1 MYGFST
7 DFNGT
12 LGAVNPFTPDF
23 GTTPR
28 LLVGRDEVLGQIG
41 RAFGPGFDPHRTTW
55 LRAARG
61 TGKTVLLNEVQ
72 DLAGLAGW
80 AVVQEDAQTSRAL
93 CDRIVRRLR
102 NEWGDKAGRRVRGV
116 NVSTPIGGGG
126 VEFEQSDDVED
137 ELRDTLTD
145 LLDRPDPP
153 SGVLITVDEIH
164 NADREQLARFGNAV
178 QHLKRQDRPIAA
190 VVAGLPPTEDDDLAT
205 FLGRCTKP
213 DLEALSSDIVRVGL
227 QQTAALEGGRFS
239 GAALDLAVTVSG
251 GYPYM
256 LQLVGYWSWDRTDDG
271 VIDVRHVRAA
281 LARCERELSE
291 ALLQLRRP
299 LTGVEQHYL
308 QAMAVDDGASST
320 REVARRLGQTDSYA
334 GTYRRRLLDKG
345 VLVEAGTGKVD
356 FAVPGQRARIR
367 IGMELSRSIGTLE
380 PGRDVA
386 N

>member
-1 MYGFST
+1 M
-7 DFNGT
+7 
-12 LGAVNPFTPDF
+12 NPFTPDF

-80 AVVQEDAQTSRAL
+80 AVVQEDAQTSNAL

-102 NEWGDKAGRRVRGV
+102 HEWGNTPARRVRGV

-126 VEFEQSDDVED
+126 VEFEQSSDVEG
-137 ELRDTLTD
+137 ELRDTLTE
-145 LLDRPDPP
+145 LLDRPDAPA
-153 SGVLITVDEIH
+153 GVLITVDEIH
-164 NADREQLARFGNAV
+164 NADREQLAMFGNAI
-178 QHLKRQDRPIAA
+178 QHLKRQDRPVAA

-213 DLEALSSDIVRVGL
+213 DLEALSPDIVRVAL
-227 QQTAALEGGRFS
+227 QQTAALEAGRFS
-239 GAALDLAVTVSG
+239 GGALDLAVAVSG

-256 LQLVGYWSWDRTDDG
+256 LQLVGYWSWDQTDDG
-271 VIDVRHVRAA
+271 VIDVGHVRAA
-281 LARCERELSE
+281 LPRCERELTE

-299 LTGVEQHYL
+299 LTGVEQRYL
-308 QAMAVDDGASST
+308 EAMAVDDQASST
-320 REVARRLGQTDSYA
+320 SAIARRLGRSDSYA

-367 IGMELSRSIGTLE
+367 IGIELNQATGMTE
-380 PGRDVA
+380 PGRELSPGADPSGER
-386 N
+386 